1 MTEIVFQDRWEVVQ
15 EELRRRILSG
25 ELPPGSTLPEN
36 ELAKELGVSRGPVRE
51 ALRALETTGLVL
63 RRERKPSI
71 VAPTTRADVDDLFSL
86 RQALEEFAARTA
98 ISRNSSSLREEMAES
113 IADFDRRI
121 RSGASAETLVRVD
134 IEFHELF
141 YKWSGN
147 GRLTGMWNSLKDP
160 VRLMMNLSLHLSEPH
175 WDLLLHEHQRI
186 YTAIKDQDVDLA
198 IDAVQSHLSRAAQRA
213 ETYVEAYLRGEM
225 RLPTPDAPQFR
236 KN

>member
-1 MTEIVFQDRWEVVQ
+1 MKEIVFQDRWEVVQ
-15 EELRRRILSG
+15 EELRRRILAG
-25 ELPPGSTLPEN
+25 ALAPGSALPET

-51 ALRALETTGLVL
+51 ALRALEASGLVL
-63 RRERKPSI
+63 RRERKSSI
-71 VAPTTRADVDDLFSL
+71 VAPTTRDDVDDLFNL

-98 ISRNSSSLREEMAES
+98 ISRNATSLREEMAES

-121 RSGASAETLVRVD
+121 RSGASAETLVRID

-147 GRLTGMWNSLKDP
+147 GRLNAMWNSLKDP

-175 WDLLLHEHQRI
+175 WDLLLHEHQLI
-186 YTAIKDQDVDLA
+186 HTAIQEQDVDSA
-198 IDAVQSHLSRAAQRA
+198 IEAVQSHLRRAAQRA

-236 KN
+236 KD